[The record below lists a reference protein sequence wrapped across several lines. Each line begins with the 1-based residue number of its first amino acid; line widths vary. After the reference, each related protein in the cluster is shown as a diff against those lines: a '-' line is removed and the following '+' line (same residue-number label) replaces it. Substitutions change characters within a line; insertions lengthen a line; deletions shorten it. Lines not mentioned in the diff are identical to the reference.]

1 MSKKMVVECIET
13 GEQFASFPLPVS
25 VHDVAVHEREN
36 VGVTL
41 HILERVVVHR
51 LIKVDGVEGFDR
63 IAIVR
68 EQKPGILEERALW
81 VGNKI
86 AGVELHDVGR
96 HVVEGFARARTA
108 HHKDI

>member
-1 MSKKMVVECIET
+1 M
-13 GEQFASFPLPVS
+13 
-25 VHDVAVHEREN
+25 
-36 VGVTL
+36 
-41 HILERVVVHR
+41 HR

-96 HVVEGFARARTA
+96 HVVEGFARARTT